1 MLNTMYCNFGATPS
15 YSETPEEKKARL
27 KKQAEEEKRRE
38 EEEKAF
44 RKMII
49 KRALIWVWAIILL
62 AIFFNSW
69 FIVEP
74 WYEWFTV
81 TLWRINQTV
90 YSDWLHIKTPFITKS
105 VKYNIQTQKLD
116 AKADASSKDLQN
128 VAATIVVNYK
138 FKESEVVKLYKNVW
152 KEEKVA
158 EKIITPA
165 VQEVFK
171 AVVAKYSAEQLI
183 TERSAVSKD
192 IEDNLNKRL
201 ESYWVQIQL
210 FNIVNFDFS
219 KSFND
224 AIEAKVTAEQEAL
237 AEKNKLEKVKY
248 ESDQKIVAAEAQA
261 KAIEI
266 QAKAIQNQWG
276 KEYVQLKWIEKWN
289 WQLPT
294 TMAGE
299 DASLL
304 IMKQ

>member
-1 MLNTMYCNFGATPS
+1 MRTYENIYERAD
-15 YSETPEEKKARL
+15 EAQEKKET
-27 KKQAEEEKRRE
+27 KEMFDRRWDLTSYW
-38 EEEKAF
+38 KSVVI
-44 RKMII
+44 KWCII
-49 KRALIWVWAIILL
+49 AAIALLFII
-62 AIFFNSW
+62 IICKSW

-81 TLWRINQTV
+81 TLWKINQTV
-90 YSDWLHIKTPFITKS
+90 YSDWLHLKTPFITKS

-128 VAATIVVNYK
+128 VAASIVVNYK
-138 FKESEVVKLYKNVW
+138 YKESEVVKLYKNVW

-192 IEDNLNKRL
+192 IEENLNKRL
-201 ESYWVQIQL
+201 QAYWVEIQL

-276 KEYVQLKWIEKWN
+276 AEYVKLKWIEKWN

-294 TMAGE
+294 TMAW
-299 DASLL
+299 DADLL
-304 IMKQ
+304 IMK